1 LMSCERVS
9 SCGMVSGV
17 KGILGAGLTE
27 TGDILEMNLVCV

>member
-1 LMSCERVS
+1 VS

-27 TGDILEMNLVCV
+27 MGDISMTDLGGV